1 MIGALVYALIVKEK
15 KLFSVALTN
24 LIGRGIR
31 WIIGS
36 AIIWYGTV
44 LISWS
49 AITLTMLF
57 SSLCTR
63 KHSVMMKNLI
73 HLMGVLC
80 GLAVALQLILNFSR
94 IASQGAAGPFVWYK
108 ENVGREYY
116 YDENLQGKERKKYGY
131 GEKDIFDL
139 QFPQY
144 NSIISYLKERNNED
158 GVTIAGTYIQ
168 YFLDNQQNLKMD
180 ALLLDF
186 AEQTSDGDLCKSYRR
201 LRNDKMKYFIVDP
214 NIGSVGMGEGN
225 ESLFNRFFAK
235 INAVTKKIEKDGTLS
250 TLARM
255 YKEGYLKL
263 ISTNHI

>member
-1 MIGALVYALIVKEK
+1 
-15 KLFSVALTN
+15 
-24 LIGRGIR
+24 
-31 WIIGS
+31 
-36 AIIWYGTV
+36 
-44 LISWS
+44 
-49 AITLTMLF
+49 
-57 SSLCTR
+57 
-63 KHSVMMKNLI
+63 
-73 HLMGVLC
+73 MGVLC

-144 NSIISYLKERNNED
+144 NSIISYLKDRNNED

-263 ISTNHI
+263 ISTNHIGIFYALTLSDDELRAYLGDNDHEISDEDLILIRAKLMGMRYFSDELEGLFNQVYSIFYNRI